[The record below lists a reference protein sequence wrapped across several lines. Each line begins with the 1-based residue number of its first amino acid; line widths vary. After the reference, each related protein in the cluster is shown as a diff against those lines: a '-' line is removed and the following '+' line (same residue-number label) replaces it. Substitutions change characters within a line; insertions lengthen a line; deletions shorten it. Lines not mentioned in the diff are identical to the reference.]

1 MNTWRYGVLRELH
14 ELHRMKGKVSKS
26 NNRAIKKKEKR
37 NRLDAARLANQGGAV
52 TNLADFALVI
62 VL

>member
-14 ELHRMKGKVSKS
+14 ELHRMKGNVSKS

-37 NRLDAARLANQGGAV
+37 NRLHAARLANQGEQKP
-52 TNLADFALVI
+52 I
-62 VL
+62 

>member
-1 MNTWRYGVLRELH
+1 MAIWCSARTARTAQNEVN
-14 ELHRMKGKVSKS
+14 VSKS

-37 NRLDAARLANQGGAV
+37 NRLHATRLANQGGAE

-62 VL
+62 VI